1 MKLLTPELIVRAYC
15 QGIFPMGDDSG
26 EINWYSPD
34 PRCIIDLKEF
44 KASRRLLRTYR
55 NGPFEIR
62 YDCDWNGVLNSCA
75 DRDTTWIT
83 EPIFEAY
90 SQLHVMG
97 MAHTVEAYLDG
108 KLVGGLYGVS
118 LRGAFM
124 GESMFHTAT
133 DASKVCLVALVE
145 RLRERGFT
153 LLDCQYMTD
162 HLRTL
167 GATLIPR
174 AEYLHRLQ
182 QALLIDTRFA

>member
-1 MKLLTPELIVRAYC
+1 MKALSPELIIRAYC

-34 PRCIIDLKEF
+34 PRCIIDLEDF
-44 KASRRLLRTYR
+44 RPSRRLMRTFK

-62 YDCDWNGVLNSCA
+62 VDADWKGVLEECA
-75 DRDTTWIT
+75 NRDTTWIT
-83 EPIFEAY
+83 EPIFDVY
-90 SQLHVMG
+90 TQLHEMG
-97 MAHTVEAYLDG
+97 LAHTVEAYENG

-133 DASKVCLVALVE
+133 NASKVCLVALVE
-145 RLRERGFT
+145 RMRERGFT

-162 HLRTL
+162 HLRTF
-167 GATLIPR
+167 GAKLIPR
-174 AEYLHRLQ
+174 SDYLRRLER
-182 QALLIDTRFA
+182 ALQIDAKFI

>member
-1 MKLLTPELIVRAYC
+1 MKLLTPEMIVRAYC

-34 PRCIIDLKEF
+34 PRCIIDLEEF
-44 KASRRLLRTYR
+44 KPSRRLLRTYR

-62 YDCDWNGVLNSCA
+62 YDADWSGVMIACA

-83 EPIFEAY
+83 EPIFDVY
-90 SQLHVMG
+90 TQLHEMG
-97 MAHTVEAYLDG
+97 FAHTVEAYLDG
-108 KLVGGLYGVS
+108 QLVGGLYGVS

-133 DASKVCLVALVE
+133 NASKVCLVALVE
-145 RLRERGFT
+145 RLKERGFA

-162 HLRTL
+162 HLRTF
-167 GATLIPR
+167 GATLVPR
-174 AEYLHRLQ
+174 REYMNRLQ
-182 QALLIDTRFA
+182 HALTLDPKFV

>member
-1 MKLLTPELIVRAYC
+1 
-15 QGIFPMGDDSG
+15 MGDDSG

-34 PRCIIDLKEF
+34 PRCIIDLQEF
-44 KASRRLLRTYR
+44 KPSRRLLRTYR

-62 YDCDWNGVLNSCA
+62 YDADWDGVLQACA

-83 EPIFEAY
+83 EPIFEVY
-90 SQLHVMG
+90 SQLHEMG
-97 MAHTVEAYLDG
+97 LAHTVEAYLG
-108 KLVGGLYGVS
+108 EQLVGGLYGVS

-133 DASKVCLVALVE
+133 NASKVCLVALVE

-162 HLRTL
+162 HLRTF
-167 GATLIPR
+167 GATLVPR
-174 AEYLHRLQ
+174 TEYLRRLQ
-182 QALLIDTRFA
+182 QALQVETKFE

>member
-1 MKLLTPELIVRAYC
+1 MKLLTPEMIVRAYC

-34 PRCIIDLKEF
+34 PRCIIDLEEF
-44 KASRRLLRTYR
+44 KPSRRLLRTYR

-62 YDCDWNGVLNSCA
+62 YDADWSGVMAACA
-75 DRDTTWIT
+75 DRETTWIT
-83 EPIFEAY
+83 EPIFDVY
-90 SQLHVMG
+90 TRLHKMG
-97 MAHTVEAYLDG
+97 FAHTVEAYLDG
-108 KLVGGLYGVS
+108 RLVGGLYGVS

-133 DASKVCLVALVE
+133 NASKVCLVALVE
-145 RLRERGFT
+145 RLKERGFT

-162 HLRTL
+162 HLRTF

-174 AEYLHRLQ
+174 TEYLNRLQ
-182 QALLIDTRFA
+182 HALTLDPQFL